1 MMGLVIRI
9 ALRYI
14 AAFLIA
20 RGVLSDE
27 FGTTLA
33 SDADVISMIEM
44 ALGALSGIAAEVW
57 LYADRHFGGSK

>member
-1 MMGLVIRI
+1 MMGVVIRI
-9 ALRYI
+9 ALRYT

-27 FGTTLA
+27 FGATLA
-33 SDADVISMIEM
+33 SDADVIHMFEL
-44 ALGALSGIAAEVW
+44 ALGALAGVAAEVW